1 MKKIFNILLA
11 ASVSALALTSC
22 QEKTI
27 TVFHPADMVAPEITE
42 DIEASYDIKENGAFL
57 TLKVSEASYGIA
69 TSIRYTAYA
78 DVKDD
83 FSSKQTL
90 SSVTD
95 TSSVVSI
102 SIDANTINNA
112 LMTLDCPFEEPST
125 IYLRVEAE
133 MMSESNPVESM
144 DVLTTGSVST
154 SVAAFIPQSLVEN
167 DMWGAIGDFTES
179 RNWKLYSYLSE
190 FPPKSG
196 LYSSPIITFKEGDQ
210 FILHYNNYKNKE
222 DVIGGTGED
231 GATILKSGVPMSI
244 NNGADAVNF
253 GIDADQAGSQ
263 VIVLD
268 SASMQV
274 FFLKWGVIGQVA
286 GDGWS
291 NDAPMIYDEAAGT
304 WTATDL
310 QFAASGQFKIRVK
323 KAWDDDRGLDD
334 GVEFAVNTPMKV
346 KKGGGNITVKEAGYY
361 EVVYNEKDETITVTK
376 LRDLEKEE

>member
-27 TVFHPADMVAPEITE
+27 TVFHPADMVAPEIVE
-42 DIEASYDIKENGAFL
+42 DIADSYDIKEDGAFL
-57 TLKVSEASYGIA
+57 TLKVSKASYGIA

-112 LMTLDCPFEEPST
+112 LMTLDCPFEEYST

-144 DVLTTGSVST
+144 DVLMTGTVST

-196 LYSSPIITFKEGDQ
+196 LYSSTVMTFKEGDE
-210 FILHYNNYKNKE
+210 FILRYNNGE
-222 DVIGGTGED
+222 DTLIGGTGNAGD
-231 GATILKSGVPMSI
+231 TKLKLGVPMSI
-244 NNGADAVNF
+244 NNSADAVNF

-268 SASMQV
+268 STSMQV

>member
-27 TVFHPADMVAPEITE
+27 TVFHPADMVAPEIVE
-42 DIEASYDIKENGAFL
+42 GVADSYKIKEDGAFL

-144 DVLTTGSVST
+144 DVLTTGTVST
-154 SVAAFIPQSLVEN
+154 SVAAFVPQSLVEN

-190 FPPKSG
+190 FPPESG
-196 LYSSPIITFKEGDQ
+196 LYSSTVMTFKEGDE
-210 FILHYNNYKNKE
+210 FILRYNNGE
-222 DVIGGTGED
+222 DTLIGGTGNAGD
-231 GATILKSGVPMSI
+231 TKLKLGVPMSV
-244 NNGADAVNF
+244 NNSADAVNF

-346 KKGGGNITVKEAGYY
+346 KKGGANITVKEAGYY

>member
-27 TVFHPADMVAPEITE
+27 TVFHPADMVAPEIVE
-42 DIEASYDIKENGAFL
+42 GIADSYDIKEDGAFL

-190 FPPKSG
+190 FPPESG
-196 LYSSPIITFKEGDQ
+196 LYSSTVMTFKEGDE
-210 FILHYNNYKNKE
+210 FILRYNNGE
-222 DVIGGTGED
+222 DTLIGGTGNAGD
-231 GATILKSGVPMSI
+231 TKLKLGVPMSV
-244 NNGADAVNF
+244 NNSADAVNF

-346 KKGGGNITVKEAGYY
+346 KKGGANITVKEAGYY

>member
-112 LMTLDCPFEEPST
+112 LMTLDCPFDEYST

-144 DVLTTGSVST
+144 DVLTTGSVRT

-190 FPPKSG
+190 FPPESG
-196 LYSSPIITFKEGDQ
+196 LYSSTVMTFKEGDE
-210 FILHYNNYKNKE
+210 FILRYNHSK
-222 DVIGGTGED
+222 DTLIGGTGNAGD
-231 GATILKSGVPMSI
+231 TKLKLGVPMSI

-310 QFAASGQFKIRVK
+310 QFAASGQFKIRLK

>member
-27 TVFHPADMVAPEITE
+27 TVFHPADMVAPEIVE
-42 DIEASYDIKENGAFL
+42 GIADSYDIKEDGAFL

-144 DVLTTGSVST
+144 DVLTTGTVST

-190 FPPKSG
+190 FPPESG
-196 LYSSPIITFKEGDQ
+196 LYSSTVMTFKEGDE
-210 FILHYNNYKNKE
+210 FILHYNNDDKNGI
-222 DVIGGTGED
+222 IGGTGNAGD
-231 GATILKSGVPMSI
+231 TKLKLGVPMSI

-334 GVEFAVNTPMKV
+334 GVKFAVNTPMKV
-346 KKGGGNITVKEAGYY
+346 KKGGANITVKEAGYY

>member
-27 TVFHPADMVAPEITE
+27 TVFHPADMVAPEIVE
-42 DIEASYDIKENGAFL
+42 GIADSCKIKEDGAFL

-112 LMTLDCPFEEPST
+112 LMTLDCPFDEYST

-179 RNWKLYSYLSE
+179 RNWKLDSYLSE
-190 FPPKSG
+190 FPPESG
-196 LYSSPIITFKEGDQ
+196 LYSSPVITFKEGDE
-210 FILHYNNYKNKE
+210 FILRYNNSK
-222 DVIGGTGED
+222 DTLIGGTGNAGD
-231 GATILKSGVPMSI
+231 TKLKLGVPMSI
-244 NNGADAVNF
+244 NNSADAVNF

-268 SASMQV
+268 STSMQV

-310 QFAASGQFKIRVK
+310 QFAAGGQFKIRLK
-323 KAWDDDRGLDD
+323 KAWDDDRGLGD

-346 KKGGGNITVKEAGYY
+346 KKSGGNITVKEAGYY

>member
-27 TVFHPADMVAPEITE
+27 TVFHPADMVAPEIVE
-42 DIEASYDIKENGAFL
+42 GIADSYKIKEDGAFL

-144 DVLTTGSVST
+144 DVLTTGTVST
-154 SVAAFIPQSLVEN
+154 SVAAFVPQSLVEN

-190 FPPKSG
+190 FPPESG
-196 LYSSPIITFKEGDQ
+196 LYSSTVMTFKEGDE
-210 FILHYNNYKNKE
+210 FILRYNNGE
-222 DVIGGTGED
+222 DTLIGGTGNAGD
-231 GATILKSGVPMSI
+231 TKLKLGVPMSV
-244 NNGADAVNF
+244 NNSADAVNF

-268 SASMQV
+268 SASMKV

-291 NDAPMIYDEAAGT
+291 NDAPMIYEEAAGT

-346 KKGGGNITVKEAGYY
+346 KKGGANITVKEAGYY

>member
-144 DVLTTGSVST
+144 DILMTGTVST
-154 SVAAFIPQSLVEN
+154 SVEAFVPQSLVEN

-190 FPPKSG
+190 FPPESG
-196 LYSSPIITFKEGDQ
+196 LYSSPVITFKEGDQ
-210 FILHYNNYKNKE
+210 FILRYNHSK
-222 DVIGGTGED
+222 DTLIGGTGNAGENKNK
-231 GATILKSGVPMSI
+231 LGVPMSI

-310 QFAASGQFKIRVK
+310 QFAASGQFKIRLK

>member
-27 TVFHPADMVAPEITE
+27 TVFHPADMVAPEIVE
-42 DIEASYDIKENGAFL
+42 GIADSYDIKEDGAFL

-190 FPPKSG
+190 FPPESG
-196 LYSSPIITFKEGDQ
+196 LYSSTVMTFKEGDE
-210 FILHYNNYKNKE
+210 FILHYNNSAE
-222 DVIGGTGED
+222 DGIIGGTGNAGD
-231 GATILKSGVPMSI
+231 TKLKLGVPMSI

-346 KKGGGNITVKEAGYY
+346 KKGGANITVKEAGYY

>member
-1 MKKIFNILLA
+1 
-11 ASVSALALTSC
+11 
-22 QEKTI
+22 
-27 TVFHPADMVAPEITE
+27 
-42 DIEASYDIKENGAFL
+42 
-57 TLKVSEASYGIA
+57 
-69 TSIRYTAYA
+69 
-78 DVKDD
+78 
-83 FSSKQTL
+83 
-90 SSVTD
+90 
-95 TSSVVSI
+95 
-102 SIDANTINNA
+102 
-112 LMTLDCPFEEPST
+112 
-125 IYLRVEAE
+125 
-133 MMSESNPVESM
+133 
-144 DVLTTGSVST
+144 
-154 SVAAFIPQSLVEN
+154 
-167 DMWGAIGDFTES
+167 
-179 RNWKLYSYLSE
+179 
-190 FPPKSG
+190 
-196 LYSSPIITFKEGDQ
+196 
-210 FILHYNNYKNKE
+210 
-222 DVIGGTGED
+222 
-231 GATILKSGVPMSI
+231 MSI

-346 KKGGGNITVKEAGYY
+346 KKGGANITVKEAGYY

>member
-27 TVFHPADMVAPEITE
+27 TVFHPADMVAPEIVE
-42 DIEASYDIKENGAFL
+42 GIADSYDIKEDGAFL

-179 RNWKLYSYLSE
+179 RNWKLDSYLSE
-190 FPPKSG
+190 FPPESG
-196 LYSSPIITFKEGDQ
+196 LYSSTVMTFKEGDE
-210 FILHYNNYKNKE
+210 FILRYNNGE
-222 DVIGGTGED
+222 DTLIGGTGNAGD
-231 GATILKSGVPMSI
+231 TKLKLGVPMSV
-244 NNGADAVNF
+244 NNSADAVNF

-346 KKGGGNITVKEAGYY
+346 KKGGANITVKEAGYY

>member
-112 LMTLDCPFEEPST
+112 LMTLDCPFDEYST

-190 FPPKSG
+190 FPPESG
-196 LYSSPIITFKEGDQ
+196 LYSSTVMTFKEGDE
-210 FILHYNNYKNKE
+210 FILRYNNSK
-222 DVIGGTGED
+222 DTLIGGTGNAGD
-231 GATILKSGVPMSI
+231 TKLKLGVPMSI
-244 NNGADAVNF
+244 NNSADAVNF

-310 QFAASGQFKIRVK
+310 QFAASGQFKIRLK

>member
-27 TVFHPADMVAPEITE
+27 TVFHPADMVAPEIVE
-42 DIEASYDIKENGAFL
+42 GIADSYKIKEDGAFL

-144 DVLTTGSVST
+144 DVLTTGTVST
-154 SVAAFIPQSLVEN
+154 SVAAFVPQSLVEN

-190 FPPKSG
+190 FPPESG
-196 LYSSPIITFKEGDQ
+196 LYSSTVMTFKEGDE
-210 FILHYNNYKNKE
+210 FILRYNNGE
-222 DVIGGTGED
+222 DTLIGGTGNAGD
-231 GATILKSGVPMSI
+231 TKLKLGVPMSV
-244 NNGADAVNF
+244 NNSADAVNF

-346 KKGGGNITVKEAGYY
+346 KKGGANITVKEAGYY

>member
-112 LMTLDCPFEEPST
+112 LMTLDCPFDEYST

-190 FPPKSG
+190 FPPESG
-196 LYSSPIITFKEGDQ
+196 LYSSPVMTFKEGDE
-210 FILHYNNYKNKE
+210 FILRYNHSK
-222 DVIGGTGED
+222 DTLIGGIGNAGDTK
-231 GATILKSGVPMSI
+231 LKLGVPMSI

-268 SASMQV
+268 STSMQV

-310 QFAASGQFKIRVK
+310 QFAASGQFKIRLK

>member
-27 TVFHPADMVAPEITE
+27 TVFHPADMVAPEIVE
-42 DIEASYDIKENGAFL
+42 GIADSYKIKEDGAFL

-95 TSSVVSI
+95 TSSIVSI

-144 DVLTTGSVST
+144 DVLTTGTVST
-154 SVAAFIPQSLVEN
+154 SVAAFVPQSLVEN

-190 FPPKSG
+190 FPPESG
-196 LYSSPIITFKEGDQ
+196 LYSSTVMTFKEGDE
-210 FILHYNNYKNKE
+210 FILRYNNGE
-222 DVIGGTGED
+222 DTLIGGTGNAGD
-231 GATILKSGVPMSI
+231 TKLKLGVPMSV

-346 KKGGGNITVKEAGYY
+346 KKGGANITVKEAGYY

>member
-42 DIEASYDIKENGAFL
+42 DIEAIYDIKENGAFL

-112 LMTLDCPFEEPST
+112 LMTLDCPFEEYST

-190 FPPKSG
+190 FPPESG
-196 LYSSPIITFKEGDQ
+196 LYSSTVMTFKEGDE
-210 FILHYNNYKNKE
+210 FILRYNNSK
-222 DVIGGTGED
+222 DTLIGGTGNAGD
-231 GATILKSGVPMSI
+231 TKLKLGVPMSI
-244 NNGADAVNF
+244 NNSADAVNF

-310 QFAASGQFKIRVK
+310 QFAASGQFKIRLK

>member
-42 DIEASYDIKENGAFL
+42 DIEAIYDIKENGAFL

-112 LMTLDCPFEEPST
+112 LMTLDCPFEEYST

-190 FPPKSG
+190 FPPESG
-196 LYSSPIITFKEGDQ
+196 LYSSTVMTFKEGDE
-210 FILHYNNYKNKE
+210 FILRYNNSK
-222 DVIGGTGED
+222 DTLIGGTGNAGD
-231 GATILKSGVPMSI
+231 TKLKLGVPMSI

-310 QFAASGQFKIRVK
+310 QFAASGQFKIRLK

>member
-27 TVFHPADMVAPEITE
+27 TVFHPADMVAPEIVE
-42 DIEASYDIKENGAFL
+42 GIADSYKIKEDGAFL

-144 DVLTTGSVST
+144 DVLTTGTVST
-154 SVAAFIPQSLVEN
+154 SVAAFVPQSLVEN

-190 FPPKSG
+190 FPPESG
-196 LYSSPIITFKEGDQ
+196 LYSSTVMTFKEGDE
-210 FILHYNNYKNKE
+210 FILRYNNGE
-222 DVIGGTGED
+222 DTLIGGTGNAGD
-231 GATILKSGVPMSI
+231 TKLKLGVPMSV
-244 NNGADAVNF
+244 NNSADAVNF

-263 VIVLD
+263 VVVLD

-346 KKGGGNITVKEAGYY
+346 KKGGANITVKEAGYY

>member
-144 DVLTTGSVST
+144 DILMTGTVST
-154 SVAAFIPQSLVEN
+154 SVEAFVPQSLVEN

-190 FPPKSG
+190 FPPESG
-196 LYSSPIITFKEGDQ
+196 LYSSPVITFKEGDQ
-210 FILHYNNYKNKE
+210 FILRYNHSK
-222 DVIGGTGED
+222 DTLIGGTGNAGD
-231 GATILKSGVPMSI
+231 TKLKLGVPMSI

-310 QFAASGQFKIRVK
+310 QFAASGQFKIRLK

>member
-27 TVFHPADMVAPEITE
+27 TVFHPADMVAPEIVE
-42 DIEASYDIKENGAFL
+42 GIADSYDIKEDGAFL

-190 FPPKSG
+190 FPPESG
-196 LYSSPIITFKEGDQ
+196 LYSSTVMTFKEGDE
-210 FILHYNNYKNKE
+210 FILHYNNDGKNGI
-222 DVIGGTGED
+222 IGGTGNAGD
-231 GATILKSGVPMSI
+231 TKLKLGVPMSI

-346 KKGGGNITVKEAGYY
+346 KKGGANITVKEAGYY

>member
-27 TVFHPADMVAPEITE
+27 TVFHPADMVAPEIVE
-42 DIEASYDIKENGAFL
+42 GIADSYDIKEDGAFL

-190 FPPKSG
+190 FPPESG
-196 LYSSPIITFKEGDQ
+196 LYSSTVMTFKEGDE
-210 FILHYNNYKNKE
+210 FILHYNNDDKNGI
-222 DVIGGTGED
+222 IGGTGNAGD
-231 GATILKSGVPMSI
+231 TKLKLGVPMSI

-346 KKGGGNITVKEAGYY
+346 KKGGANITVKEAGYY

>member
-27 TVFHPADMVAPEITE
+27 TVFHPADMVAPEIVE
-42 DIEASYDIKENGAFL
+42 GIADSYDIKEDGAFL

-179 RNWKLYSYLSE
+179 RNWKLDSYLSE
-190 FPPKSG
+190 FPPESG
-196 LYSSPIITFKEGDQ
+196 LYSSTVMTFKEGDE
-210 FILHYNNYKNKE
+210 FILRYNNSK
-222 DVIGGTGED
+222 DTLIGGTGNAGD
-231 GATILKSGVPMSI
+231 TKLKLGVPMSI
-244 NNGADAVNF
+244 NNSADAVNF

-268 SASMQV
+268 STSMQV

-310 QFAASGQFKIRVK
+310 QFAAGGQFKIRLK
-323 KAWDDDRGLDD
+323 KAWDDDRGLGD

-346 KKGGGNITVKEAGYY
+346 KKSGGNITVKEAGYY

>member
-112 LMTLDCPFEEPST
+112 LMTLDCPFDEYST

-190 FPPKSG
+190 FPPESG
-196 LYSSPIITFKEGDQ
+196 LYSSTVMTFKEGDE
-210 FILHYNNYKNKE
+210 FILRYNHSK
-222 DVIGGTGED
+222 DTLIGGTGNAGD
-231 GATILKSGVPMSI
+231 TKLKLGVPMSI
-244 NNGADAVNF
+244 NNSADAVNF

-310 QFAASGQFKIRVK
+310 QFAASGQFKIRLK

>member
-27 TVFHPADMVAPEITE
+27 TVIHPADMVAPEITE

-112 LMTLDCPFEEPST
+112 LMTLDCPFDEYST

-196 LYSSPIITFKEGDQ
+196 LYSSTVMTFKEGDE
-210 FILHYNNYKNKE
+210 FILRYNNSK
-222 DVIGGTGED
+222 DTLIGGTGNAGD
-231 GATILKSGVPMSI
+231 TKLKLGVPMSI
-244 NNGADAVNF
+244 NNSADAVNF

-268 SASMQV
+268 STSMQV

>member
-27 TVFHPADMVAPEITE
+27 TVFHPADMVAPEIVE
-42 DIEASYDIKENGAFL
+42 GIADSYDIKEDGAFL

-190 FPPKSG
+190 FPPESG
-196 LYSSPIITFKEGDQ
+196 LYSSTVMTFKEGDE
-210 FILHYNNYKNKE
+210 FILHYNNSAE
-222 DVIGGTGED
+222 DGIIGGTGNAGD
-231 GATILKSGVPMSI
+231 TKLKLGVPMSV
-244 NNGADAVNF
+244 NNSADAVNF

-346 KKGGGNITVKEAGYY
+346 KKGGANITVKEAGYY

>member
-27 TVFHPADMVAPEITE
+27 TVFHPADMVAPEIVE
-42 DIEASYDIKENGAFL
+42 GIADSYDIKEDGAFL

-190 FPPKSG
+190 FPPESG
-196 LYSSPIITFKEGDQ
+196 LYSSTVMTFKEGDE
-210 FILHYNNYKNKE
+210 FILHYNNDDKNGI
-222 DVIGGTGED
+222 IGGTGNAGD
-231 GATILKSGVPMSI
+231 TKLKSGVPMSI

-346 KKGGGNITVKEAGYY
+346 KKGGANITVKEAGYY